1 MSNQDIERLCSGYR
15 KSVESLP
22 YDAVDSALLHAA
34 ARQARRPRMRRLSYG
49 IAASV
54 LAALGLAAGA
64 RALVVWRRPA
74 TIETHMAITREAPT
88 PKIRTSPRNDY
99 LSDAVLT
106 SGSATGQADLTCRT
120 ADDLNG
126 PGALD
131 RLRIGKPADYA
142 RIMRIIAGVTRHPDL
157 DVARW
162 IGATFHAGNV
172 SYLPLWLTSFPPK
185 RRLSFCLAS
194 SGYTVVLTLTSDGA
208 HVSPALAPPRTP

>member
-1 MSNQDIERLCSGYR
+1 MSEQDIERLCSGYR
-15 KSVESLP
+15 KSVENPP
-22 YDAVDSALLHAA
+22 YDAVDGALLHAA

-54 LAALGLAAGA
+54 LAALGLVAGA
-64 RALVVWRRPA
+64 RALVIWHRPV
-74 TIETHMAITREAPT
+74 TIETRMAVTREAP
-88 PKIRTSPRNDY
+88 PPNFRSSPRNDY
-99 LSDAVLT
+99 LSDAMLT
-106 SGSATGQADLTCRT
+106 SGSAAGQANLTCRT
-120 ADDLNG
+120 ADDLNA

-131 RLRIGKPADYA
+131 RLRVGKPGDYA
-142 RIMRIIAGVTRHPDL
+142 RIMRIIAGLTRHPDL

-162 IGATFHAGNV
+162 IRATFHAANV
-172 SYLPLWLTSFPPK
+172 SYLPLWLTTFPPK